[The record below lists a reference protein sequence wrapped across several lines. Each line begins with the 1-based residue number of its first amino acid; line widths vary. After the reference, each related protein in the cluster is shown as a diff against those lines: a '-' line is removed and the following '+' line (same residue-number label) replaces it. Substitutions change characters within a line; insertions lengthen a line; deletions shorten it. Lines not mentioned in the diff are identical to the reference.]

1 MNTGTA
7 LRALPLFALSL
18 AACHSMQQVHPS
30 EIKGLGVD
38 RVWVTRASDHTKFE
52 VVDPK
57 VQGDTLEGL
66 VFGEYEK
73 LPFSEATDIQ
83 ARKVEPVRTAA
94 LIAGVTAVTLAGI
107 VYMGNRSYVNQ
118 SAQTCTTG
126 LPDDNPIACPH
137 P

>member
-1 MNTGTA
+1 MGSMRQHTFAVLA
-7 LRALPLFALSL
+7 LTLS
-18 AACHSMQQVHPS
+18 ACHSMQQVHPS
-30 EIKGLGVD
+30 EIQGLGVD

-52 VVDPK
+52 LVDPK

-73 LPFSEATDIQ
+73 LPFSQTAAIQ
-83 ARKVEPVRTAA
+83 ARKAAPARTAA
-94 LIAGVTAVTLAGI
+94 LVAGLTGITIAGI
-107 VYMGNRSYVNQ
+107 VYMGNRSYVNE

>member
-1 MNTGTA
+1 V
-7 LRALPLFALSL
+7 RVALPVLVVGL

-30 EIKGLGVD
+30 EINTLRAG

-52 VVDPK
+52 LIDPK

-66 VFGEYEK
+66 AFGEYEK
-73 LPFSEATDIQ
+73 LPVSETADIE
-83 ARKVEPVRTAA
+83 ARKAAPMRTAA
-94 LIAGVTAVTLAGI
+94 LIAGVAGVALAGI
-107 VYMGNRSYVNQ
+107 VYMGNRSYVNE